1 MEQVCRKSSIKLLLF
16 DSITIIQDTIWLLIL
31 VRCALIATCIIEAT
45 KQSCIVC
52 IVALIISSIH
62 LCLLV
67 METEWNNSKQFIW
80 IIRITI
86 RWLPTSQL
94 KIEFALPDALIGWLF
109 VDTDT
114 WTPWD
119 PRIQYRSKKRNNN
132 FDPPSNQNALY
143 LLHWF
148 YSDIEIIIVFR
159 ECRLLVL
166 VCKIILL
173 FEILKSNFIFF
184 SRSYNLLCEFQ
195 IEWKSLID

>member
-1 MEQVCRKSSIKLLLF
+1 MEQVCRKSSIKSLLF
-16 DSITIIQDTIWLLIL
+16 DSITNIQDTIWLLIL

-119 PRIQYRSKKRNNN
+119 PRIQYRSKKTQQQLWSPIQSECSV
-132 FDPPSNQNALY
+132 FAAL
-143 LLHWF
+143 
-148 YSDIEIIIVFR
+148 
-159 ECRLLVL
+159 
-166 VCKIILL
+166 ILL
-173 FEILKSNFIFF
+173 WYWN
-184 SRSYNLLCEFQ
+184 YNCVQRVQ
-195 IEWKSLID
+195 IAGLGVQNYFALWDSKKSLRDKKQ